1 VPCPPGEPGGARTS
15 CLTLLRPS
23 LFFATGTD
31 AGRRAMRRSAHLHS
45 RLRSHRRLGPWHRF
59 GFRLRP
65 TYLFGPPFLHC
76 RPVLPNGRARRC
88 LGHRLRLNPRRG
100 DGGRTPFFDQ
110 RSALPGKS
118 AHRQTPVCRSRS
130 SVRWL
135 PRANSTL
142 REFDGGMRTV
152 AERFVVGLT
161 TAAQGHTIAHL
172 ILFAARRPSPRR
184 DRPA

>member
-1 VPCPPGEPGGARTS
+1 MPCPPGEPGGARTS

-23 LFFATGTD
+23 IFFATGTD

-88 LGHRLRLNPRRG
+88 LGHRLRLNPRLG
-100 DGGRTPFFDQ
+100 DGGRTPFFTSTS
-110 RSALPGKS
+110 RVA
-118 AHRQTPVCRSRS
+118 TPARHSRRETRTRRNIRS
-130 SVRWL
+130 SRRHADLFLSSSSISVNSASTTFSL
-135 PRANSTL
+135 P
-142 REFDGGMRTV
+142 DGGAV
-152 AERFVVGLT
+152 PDECCDCA
-161 TAAQGHTIAHL
+161 
-172 ILFAARRPSPRR
+172 
-184 DRPA
+184 